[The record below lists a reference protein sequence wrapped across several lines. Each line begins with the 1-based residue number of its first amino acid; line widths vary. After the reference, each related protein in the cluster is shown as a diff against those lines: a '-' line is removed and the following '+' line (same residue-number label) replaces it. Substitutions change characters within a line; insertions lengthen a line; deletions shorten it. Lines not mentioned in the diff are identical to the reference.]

1 MRLYKDG
8 ITRDADDNATVNALL
23 NAGYKKVED
32 APAENEP
39 DQGDGS
45 AAENKSETSQT
56 KAVATE
62 KRGPGRP
69 AAS

>member
-32 APAENEP
+32 APAETSEEKKPKANQKKTE
-39 DQGDGS
+39 S
-45 AAENKSETSQT
+45 VNLAETS
-56 KAVATE
+56 E
-62 KRGPGRP
+62 EP
-69 AAS
+69 AKS